1 MYVNE
6 QNVIIEDNEP
16 VTVGRVNYPRNW
28 DKSTIPGLTKVTETA
43 KPTADVITGFTV
55 VDGVQVWQSRD
66 YNEEEVEARRDKRTY
81 REKRKD
87 GYIEAVS
94 PEKTFETTVGDAL
107 DALFDYL
114 AAKDPDIL
122 SDPKLGPLLS
132 KIATVK
138 ADNPKP

>member
-6 QNVIIEDNEP
+6 DNEIIQNSDP
-16 VTVGRVNYPRNW
+16 VRVGDINYPRNW
-28 DKSTIPGLTKVTETA
+28 DKGTILGLTKVTETA
-43 KPTADVITGFTV
+43 KPAADVVTGFTV
-55 VDGVQVWQSRD
+55 VAGVQVWQSRD
-66 YNEEEVEARRDKRTY
+66 YNAEEVEARRDKRTY
-81 REKRKD
+81 REKRKA
-87 GYIEAVS
+87 GYIETIS
-94 PEKTFETTVGDAL
+94 PEQTFETTVGDAL